1 MGNNRRHVAD
11 QLHGT
16 IGRDNR
22 ATSLRA
28 KMIKHPDPVKSQFDG
43 VPVTCTAA
51 VASSEM
57 LNLAQPNPRFNLQS
71 KLLSS
76 SRIN

>member
-16 IGRDNR
+16 IGRDSR

-28 KMIKHPDPVKSQFDG
+28 KMIKHPESVKSQFDG
-43 VPVTCTAA
+43 APVTCTAP

-57 LNLAQPNPRFNLQS
+57 LNPAQPNPRFNLQS